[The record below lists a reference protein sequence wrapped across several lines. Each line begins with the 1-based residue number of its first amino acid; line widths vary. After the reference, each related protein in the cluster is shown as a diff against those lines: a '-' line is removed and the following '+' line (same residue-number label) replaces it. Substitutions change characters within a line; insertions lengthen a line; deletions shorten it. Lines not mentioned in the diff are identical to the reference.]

1 MDCIRP
7 VHYARRR
14 MTGLHDHIRHFFR
27 DFKQDGLGRWK
38 EKCDQKQYAMDI
50 QCGGDYDGSHKT
62 DLDAGISSMDGYG
75 GPGIFIMFP
84 EESDAAGNGRR
95 GYMDAYGTADVC
107 YRGADVGGNSLFHVS
122 YDSHSGLAVLEKK
135 R

>member
-7 VHYARRR
+7 VRYVRRR
-14 MTGLHDHIRHFFR
+14 MTGSHDHIRHFFR
-27 DFKQDGLGRWK
+27 DFKQDGLGGWK
-38 EKCDQKQYAMDI
+38 TECDPKRYVMDI
-50 QCGGDYDGSHKT
+50 QSGRDSDGGDKA

-75 GPGIFIMFP
+75 DLGIFIMFP

-95 GYMDAYGTADVC
+95 GYMDTHGTADVC
-107 YRGADVGGNSLFHVS
+107 DRSADVGGNSLFHVS
-122 YDSHSGLAVLEKK
+122 YDPHSGLAVLEKK